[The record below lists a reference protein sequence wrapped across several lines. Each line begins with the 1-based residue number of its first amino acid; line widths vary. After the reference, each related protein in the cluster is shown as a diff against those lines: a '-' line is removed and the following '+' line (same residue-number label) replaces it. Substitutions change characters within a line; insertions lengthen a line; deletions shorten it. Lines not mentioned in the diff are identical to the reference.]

1 MDSLYIL
8 NGCITA
14 YTSSSDVVRNKVAY
28 TLQSSTENS
37 ATNSWNIRFS
47 DGNVNN
53 NNNNKNNKN
62 DEEEKTIIKKQDNNK
77 K

>member
-47 DGNVNN
+47 DGGVNGSGG
-53 NNNNKNNKN
+53 
-62 DEEEKTIIKKQDNNK
+62 IKYGSYSVRAVTAF
-77 K
+77 